1 MSVSR
6 LCFLPGGLPLRCTC
20 EGFFRR
26 LSADGLSG
34 ETGVKKIKF
43 VNGDNTMALP
53 EGSGEK
59 I

>member
-6 LCFLPGGLPLRCTC
+6 LCFLPGGLPLRCA
-20 EGFFRR
+20 
-26 LSADGLSG
+26 SADLFPCFSADCLAG

-43 VNGDNTMALP
+43 VNDENTIALA
-53 EGSGEK
+53 EGCGEK